1 MLRVSC
7 PPLNAH
13 AINSSEKPLSDESF
27 HESNTLMP
35 PRITTVDV
43 AGSGSLIRTVT
54 VSLAPSC
61 TGDGDTLTSD
71 TVGSDCALAS
81 LSAVTSVRAR

>member
-13 AINSSEKPLSDESF
+13 LIRSSTKPLSDESF

-35 PRITTVDV
+35 PTTVDV

>member
-13 AINSSEKPLSDESF
+13 LIRSSAKPLSDESF

-35 PRITTVDV
+35 PSITTVDV
-43 AGSGSLIRTVT
+43 AGIGSLIRTVT

-61 TGDGDTLTSD
+61 TGDGDTLTSE
-71 TVGSDCALAS
+71 TLGSDCALAS
-81 LSAVTSVRAR
+81 LSVVTSARAR